1 MSAAQQPVHYDILSL
16 RVQRRQQGKAGA
28 GAVCWCAAAALLAGF
43 CECGAR
49 AETDPPAAVGAI
61 PSPQLP
67 PFPPRCL
74 SVPCCLRSLPLV
86 RLTFLPPASAAAVRR
101 LGNGVLW
108 GLRLSAPPHRCWC
121 TTCAFN
127 KRRLWWPLLQ
137 AAALRRL
144 RKAQGVLVQCGV
156 ARGCCAHAAGHADA
170 REGSARHRSEWCC
183 WLRLVSSLS
192 MSCVSCCT
200 VALLAAGAAAALTST
215 IPAASP
221 PPFFPS
227 CPFSLPHMRAS
238 CRGMCVTVRV
248 C

>member
-1 MSAAQQPVHYDILSL
+1 MGICLREIHGIGQQLRATGSAWAPQAAARLAAPRGRASATSTRLAAPWPGASAPGRAGTRRKARAPSWHIRKELGAKPPMSAAQQPVHYDILSL

-108 GLRLSAPPHRCWC
+108 GLRLSAPPRRCWC

-144 RKAQGVLVQCGV
+144 RKAQ
-156 ARGCCAHAAGHADA
+156 
-170 REGSARHRSEWCC
+170 
-183 WLRLVSSLS
+183 
-192 MSCVSCCT
+192 
-200 VALLAAGAAAALTST
+200 
-215 IPAASP
+215 
-221 PPFFPS
+221 
-227 CPFSLPHMRAS
+227 
-238 CRGMCVTVRV
+238 V

>member
-49 AETDPPAAVGAI
+49 AEMDPPAAVGAI

-101 LGNGVLW
+101 LTACVGGC
-108 GLRLSAPPHRCWC
+108 GCRHRR
-121 TTCAFN
+121 T
-127 KRRLWWPLLQ
+127 
-137 AAALRRL
+137 AAALL
-144 RKAQGVLVQCGV
+144 CLLCVL
-156 ARGCCAHAAGHADA
+156 
-170 REGSARHRSEWCC
+170 
-183 WLRLVSSLS
+183 
-192 MSCVSCCT
+192 CVSRCLTVCCLQLRNSCADQHDCGSVT
-200 VALLAAGAAAALTST
+200 AT
-215 IPAASP
+215 IPRQLLLPSAPHACRAA
-221 PPFFPS
+221 
-227 CPFSLPHMRAS
+227 
-238 CRGMCVTVRV
+238 
-248 C
+248 